1 MHPAWLVGIGV
12 LIGTAGLKVLKS
24 KPAKQ
29 LYVDALVGGMQVKET
44 ASTLVDEAK
53 AEFDDLMAEA
63 EYARN
68 GDDVPSDDVPSDEA
82 APEEE
87 PSATPSATPETA
99 TKHATKQ

>member
-53 AEFDDLMAEA
+53 AEFDDLMTEA

-68 GDDVPSDDVPSDEA
+68 GDDVPFDDVPSDEA

-87 PSATPSATPETA
+87 PSTTSTATPKTA
-99 TKHATKQ
+99 TKYAAKK

>member
-12 LIGTAGLKVLKS
+12 LIGTASLKVLKS

-29 LYVDALVGGMQVKET
+29 LYVDALVSGMQVRET

-68 GDDVPSDDVPSDEA
+68 GDDVPSDDVSSDEA
-82 APEEE
+82 SSEEE
-87 PSATPSATPETA
+87 SSTTSTANLKTA
-99 TKHATKQ
+99 TKQ

>member
-44 ASTLVDEAK
+44 AGTLVDEAK

-68 GDDVPSDDVPSDEA
+68 GDDVPFDDVPSDKA
-82 APEEE
+82 SSEEE
-87 PSATPSATPETA
+87 PSTTSIAIPKTA
-99 TKHATKQ
+99 AKHATKK